1 MNSDSWGGA
10 EPSVIG
16 PDEGTR
22 LRIGANEITLK
33 VTSAQGEKFALV
45 EYYVPPR
52 FAAPP
57 VLHHHTREDWAAY
70 VVEGELT
77 FVFPEREVNA
87 PAGAT
92 VFVPAGADFAWRND
106 RDEAA
111 RYLAIYA
118 PAGFEQF
125 FLDLAGAVAASGG
138 GAPTPEV
145 MRQVIPPL
153 WAKYEVRPRAA
164 SGPQLRE

>member
-1 MNSDSWGGA
+1 MNSDSQGGA

-16 PDEGTR
+16 PDGGTR
-22 LRIGANEITLK
+22 LRMGANEIALK
-33 VTSAQGEKFALV
+33 VTSAQGEKFALL
-45 EYYVPPR
+45 EFYVAPR
-52 FAAPP
+52 FTAPP

-70 VVEGELT
+70 VVEGEVT
-77 FVFPEREVNA
+77 FAFSEREVRA
-87 PAGAT
+87 PAGTT

-106 RDEAA
+106 REEPA

-125 FLDLAGAVAASGG
+125 FSDLAGAIAG

-153 WAKYEVRPRAA
+153 WAKYEVSPWAGSGDQPR
-164 SGPQLRE
+164 E

>member
-1 MNSDSWGGA
+1 MNSDSRGGG
-10 EPSVIG
+10 EPTVVEPG
-16 PDEGTR
+16 GGTH
-22 LRIGANEITLK
+22 LRIGANQITLK
-33 VTSAQGEKFALV
+33 VTSAQGEKFALA
-45 EYYVPPR
+45 EYHVAPR

-70 VVEGELT
+70 VVEGEVT
-77 FVFPEREVNA
+77 FVFPEREVCA
-87 PAGAT
+87 PAGTT
-92 VFVPAGADFAWRND
+92 VFIPAEADFAWRND

-125 FLDLAGAVAASGG
+125 FLELASAITAG

-153 WAKYEVRPRAA
+153 WAKYEVRPQAVP
-164 SGPQLRE
+164 GPRLQE

>member
-1 MNSDSWGGA
+1 MNSDSRGGA

-16 PDEGTR
+16 PDGGTR
-22 LRIGANEITLK
+22 LRMGTSEIALK
-33 VTSAQGEKFALV
+33 VTSAQGEKFSLLEFRVA
-45 EYYVPPR
+45 PR

-57 VLHHHTREDWAAY
+57 ALHHHTREDWAAY
-70 VVEGELT
+70 VVEGEVT
-77 FVFPEREVNA
+77 FVFPEREVRA

-106 RDEAA
+106 REEPA
-111 RYLAIYA
+111 RYLAIFA

-125 FLDLAGAVAASGG
+125 FSDLAGAVAAAS

-145 MRQVIPPL
+145 MREVIPPL
-153 WAKYEVRPRAA
+153 WAKYEIRPRAG
-164 SGPQLRE
+164 SGAQPGE

>member
-1 MNSDSWGGA
+1 MNSDSPGGA

-16 PDEGTR
+16 PDEGTP
-22 LRIGANEITLK
+22 LRMGANEIALK

-45 EYYVPPR
+45 EFRVAPR
-52 FAAPP
+52 FAAPA

-70 VVEGELT
+70 VVEGEVT
-77 FVFPEREVNA
+77 FVFSEREVRA
-87 PAGAT
+87 SAGAT
-92 VFVPAGADFAWRND
+92 VFVPAGADFTWRND
-106 RDEAA
+106 REEPA

-125 FLDLAGAVAASGG
+125 FPDLAGAVAAGG
-138 GAPTPEV
+138 RAPTPEV

-153 WAKYEVRPRAA
+153 WAKYDIRPRPS
-164 SGPQLRE
+164 SGARPVE